1 MSTVSMVVALGKDNV
16 IGKDN
21 GLLWHLSDDLKHF
34 KAVTIGHPVIMGR
47 NTWESIPEKFR
58 PLPGRTNIVVSR
70 SETYDALGAVHARS
84 LDDAL
89 EQAKLAEGAEEIFII
104 GGGQLY
110 AAALPQTD
118 RIYLTLVHDDA
129 KGTVFFPDYSD
140 FTEVISEEAHE
151 ENGIKYIWRTITR
164 P

>member
-1 MSTVSMVVALGKDNV
+1 MVVALGKDNV

-21 GLLWHLSDDLKHF
+21 GLLWHLPDDLKHF
-34 KAVTIGHPVIMGR
+34 KNITLGHPVVMGR

-70 SETYDALGAVHARS
+70 SETWDALGAVHAHS
-84 LDDAL
+84 LEDAL
-89 EQAKLAEGAEEIFII
+89 EQAKLAEGSEEIFII

-110 AAALPQTD
+110 RAALPHTD
-118 RIYLTLVHDDA
+118 RIYLTLVDDDTP
-129 KGTVFFPDYSD
+129 GTVFFPDYSE
-140 FTEVISEEAHE
+140 FTQTISEEPHE
-151 ENGIKYIWRTITR
+151 ENGISYVWKTVDR

>member
-1 MSTVSMVVALGKDNV
+1 MVVALGKDNV

-21 GLLWHLSDDLKHF
+21 GLLWHLPDDLKHF
-34 KAVTIGHPVIMGR
+34 KNITLGHPVIMGR

-70 SETYDALGAVHARS
+70 SESFDALGAVHARS
-84 LDDAL
+84 LEDAL
-89 EQAKLAEGAEEIFII
+89 EQAKLAPGSEETFII
-104 GGGQLY
+104 GGGQLF

-118 RIYLTLVHDDA
+118 RIYLTLVEDETP
-129 KGTVFFPDYSD
+129 GTVFFPDYSD
-140 FTEVISEEAHE
+140 FSEVVEEETHE
-151 ENGIKYIWRTITR
+151 ENGITYVWRTVDR

>member
-1 MSTVSMVVALGKDNV
+1 MVVALGKDNV

-34 KAVTIGHPVIMGR
+34 KAITLGHPVIMGR
-47 NTWESIPEKFR
+47 NTWESIPKKYR

-70 SETYDALGAVHARS
+70 NESFDALGAITARS

-89 EQAKLAEGAEEIFII
+89 EQSKLAEGAEEIFII

-118 RIYLTLVHDDA
+118 RIYLTLVDDDTP
-129 KGTVFFPDYSD
+129 GTVFFPDYSD
-140 FTEVISEEAHE
+140 FTEVMGEEAHE
-151 ENGIKYIWRTITR
+151 ENGISYVWRTVTR